1 MQSFII
7 KGPTK
12 LKGTISA
19 SGSKNAALP
28 IIAASILASGVTTLK
43 NVPDIVDIRNLLK
56 ILEGLGAKYT
66 FENNIVKI
74 DTTKINSYKP
84 APLLVKHLRASIVLM
99 GSLLARFG
107 KVEIP
112 TPGGC
117 FIGPRPIDVHLAGF
131 EALGAKIEING
142 DEYSLE
148 APHLKGCV
156 FTLREMSVTATE
168 NILQAAVLAEGET
181 ELRLTATEPH
191 VTDFCNFLVKMG
203 AKIEGIGTN
212 FLKIVGVKELKSVEY
227 EIIPDQIEA
236 GTFAILGAVGDGEL
250 TVKNFIPEH
259 HDILLNKFSEMGVN
273 FTLGKDQIT
282 VKQSGKLKPVNI
294 KTQVYPGFPT
304 DLQAPFSILL
314 TQADGKSEI
323 FETLFEGRLNYL
335 HELNKMGASAVISNP
350 HQAKITG
357 PTTPLHGT
365 QISGLDLRA
374 GATLIIASMIA
385 EGTSEINGAEVID
398 RGYENIVEKLTGIGA
413 DITRKEQ
420 NY

>member
-28 IIAASILASGVTTLK
+28 IIAASILASGITTLK

-74 DTTKINSYKP
+74 DTTNISSYKP
-84 APLLVKHLRASIVLM
+84 DPLLVKHLRASIVLM

-131 EALGAKIEING
+131 EALGATIKING

-148 APHLKGCV
+148 AQHLKGCR

-212 FLKIVGVKELKSVEY
+212 FLIIVGVKELKSVEY

-236 GTFAILGAVGDGEL
+236 GTFAILGAVGNGEL
-250 TVKNFIPEH
+250 TVKNFVSEH
-259 HDILLNKFSEMGVN
+259 HDILLNEFSEMGVN

-282 VKQSGKLKPVNI
+282 VKQSGRLKPVNI

-335 HELNKMGASAVISNP
+335 HELNKMGASTVISNP

-365 QISGLDLRA
+365 HISGLDLRA

-398 RGYENIVEKLTGIGA
+398 RGYENIVEKLTSIGA
-413 DITRKEQ
+413 KIERKEEE
-420 NY
+420 Y

>member
-43 NVPDIVDIRNLLK
+43 NVPNIVDIQNLLK
-56 ILEGLGAKYT
+56 ILKGLGART
-66 FENNIVKI
+66 NFENNVLTI
-74 DTTKINSYKP
+74 DTKDINSYIPDKK
-84 APLLVKHLRASIVLM
+84 LVKNLRASVLLM
-99 GSLLARFG
+99 GSILARFG

-131 EALGAKIEING
+131 EALGAMIEING

-148 APHLKGCV
+148 ASHLKGCR

-212 FLKIVGVKELKSVEY
+212 FLIIVGVKELKSVEY

-236 GTFAILGAVGDGEL
+236 GTFAILGAVGNGEL
-250 TVKNFIPEH
+250 TVKNFVSEH

-282 VKQSGKLKPVNI
+282 VKQSGGLKPVNI

-335 HELNKMGASAVISNP
+335 HELNKMGASTVISNP

-357 PTTPLHGT
+357 STTPLHGT
-365 QISGLDLRA
+365 HISGLDLRA

-398 RGYENIVEKLTGIGA
+398 RGYENIVEKLTAIGA
-413 DITRKEQ
+413 KIERKEEE
-420 NY
+420 Y